1 MAVLSVFGVS
11 STITVA
17 QVGDAMAK
25 AGVLGVKGLKEKQ
38 LGERRGNA
46 WYLYNSNLLELAETK
61 L

>member
-11 STITVA
+11 STITVD
-17 QVGDAMAK
+17 QVGEAMAK

-38 LGERRGNA
+38 LGEQRGNA

>member
-17 QVGDAMAK
+17 QVGEAMAK

-38 LGERRGNA
+38 LGEQRGNS
-46 WYLYNSNLLELAETK
+46 WFLYNSHLLQLAVSEL
-61 L
+61 

>member
-17 QVGDAMAK
+17 QVGEAMAK
-25 AGVLGVKGLKEKQ
+25 AGVLGVKGLKEKR
-38 LGERRGNA
+38 LGEQRGNA